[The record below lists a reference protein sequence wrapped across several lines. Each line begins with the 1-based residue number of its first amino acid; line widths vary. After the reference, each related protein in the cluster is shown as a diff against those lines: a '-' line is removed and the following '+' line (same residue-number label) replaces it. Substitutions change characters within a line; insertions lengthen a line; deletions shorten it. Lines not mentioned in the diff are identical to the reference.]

1 MNKRFVAERFSKPKE
16 KLALDPEALKKYND
30 IIDLSIGDTDIV
42 TDKQIIDKAYN
53 DALAGYTRYG
63 VPKGDPELVQAII
76 RAWDEDFGEKLD
88 EKNVLVTAS
97 SLFGMSIAL
106 SAVLNPGDEV
116 IVFAP
121 YFTLYR
127 PQAEYSGGV
136 VREVPLSPENNYRI
150 DEAQLRSYI
159 NDKTKV
165 IIFNNPVNPTGI
177 AYGKEDMEIIR
188 RVAIEYDLIV
198 MADEIYTFYLYDG
211 DYTPMRLLPDMAER
225 TITLNSFSKNY
236 LMTGWRVGYIIAEDY
251 LVDAIYSVSDFL
263 IYSTPSISQRAG
275 IKALE
280 IRKEVCD
287 KYVPIYR
294 DRVFY
299 CVDRIAKIPWM
310 DLVRPGG
317 TFYVFPSIKKTG
329 LTTAQ
334 FTSLLFEKCHIIVA
348 GGHLFGACGEGS
360 FRIACT
366 VPMEQL
372 VEAFDRM
379 EKLEF

>member
-1 MNKRFVAERFSKPKE
+1 MNKRFVAERFSKPKA

-63 VPKGDPELVQAII
+63 VPKGDPELVDAII
-76 RAWDEDFGEKLD
+76 KAWNEDFGEKLD
-88 EKNVLVTAS
+88 PTQVLVTAS

-136 VREVPLSPENNYRI
+136 VREVPLSPENNYKI
-150 DEAQLRSYI
+150 DEAQLRSFI

-177 AYGKEDMEIIR
+177 AYDREDMEIIR
-188 RVAIEYDLIV
+188 RVAIEYDLLV

-225 TITLNSFSKNY
+225 TVTLNSFSKNY

-251 LVDAIYSVSDFL
+251 LIDAIYSVSDFL

-280 IRKEVCD
+280 IRKEVCE

-294 DRVFY
+294 ERVFY

-329 LTTAQ
+329 LTTAE
-334 FTSLLFEKCHIIVA
+334 FTALLFEKCHIIVA
-348 GGHLFGACGEGS
+348 GGQLFGECGEGS

-366 VPMEQL
+366 VPIEQL